1 MRFSTSFW
9 TICWLPVQGK
19 WYAVLQRAL
28 KYIRLITIL
37 YFRRY
42 KVKAAFS
49 GDPIPLDASIFR
61 SFLKYWFGL
70 LIYLTCITLLNTTF
84 QWRIFP
90 PYETCLKHNPDPV
103 PPALKDLR
111 WGSRVVVMLP
121 CLLVVLINIYYDID
135 DPPIFIPPRLSSIN
149 RQENTFPIWDESF
162 IKTSYISIAALAILI
177 VTELDVFGTSNHKS
191 RKLIL
196 FNVTFIILNLKGPLI
211 ALWIYYCERNHHAK
225 KVDPDNLQELNSEL
239 ASITSEGQQLREIE
253 SRLWWFNEKNVKFSM
268 LWKLSVCAKSLSKT
282 QSQ

>member
-1 MRFSTSFW
+1 MIRCSLERERERESFH
-9 TICWLPVQGK
+9 L
-19 WYAVLQRAL
+19 L
-28 KYIRLITIL
+28 RLITTIL

-49 GDPIPLDASIFR
+49 GNPIPLDASIFR

-70 LIYLTCITLLNTTF
+70 LIYLTCITFLNTTF

-90 PYETCLKHNPDPV
+90 PYETCLKHNPDFL

-111 WGSRVVVMLP
+111 WDRIVLMLP

-149 RQENTFPIWDESF
+149 RQENTFPMWNESF
-162 IKTSYISIAALAILI
+162 IKTSYISMAALAILI
-177 VTELDVFGTSNHKS
+177 VTELDVFDTYNHKS
-191 RKLIL
+191 RKFIL
-196 FNVTFIILNLKGPLI
+196 FNVTFIIINLKGPLI
-211 ALWIYYCERNHHAK
+211 ALWIYYCERNHQVK
-225 KVDPDNLQELNSEL
+225 EVNPDNLEELNSEL

-253 SRLWWFNEKNVKFSM
+253 PRL
-268 LWKLSVCAKSLSKT
+268 
-282 QSQ
+282 